1 MTPVLVRPLFRPA
14 RASERLVDRSCLG
27 DRETAIETA
36 AAHLL
41 NAAQREVRE
50 ASLFHHV
57 LVVLALRAADPT
69 AAIAAFDE
77 ACRIEPHVAEHR
89 GMLSAAYLE
98 NRDTTRA
105 LAELEGAYAMRP
117 ITADV
122 GTCLAFACEATG
134 DPARA
139 LVVIDQVIM
148 PFPEHAPAL
157 FNKAAAL
164 KALGRRDEARGLL
177 DWLVEVAPDF
187 APRTRPV
194 PASDRLAG
202 TGDSLVVVSVG

>member
-1 MTPVLVRPLFRPA
+1 
-14 RASERLVDRSCLG
+14 
-27 DRETAIETA
+27 
-36 AAHLL
+36 
-41 NAAQREVRE
+41 
-50 ASLFHHV
+50 
-57 LVVLALRAADPT
+57 
-69 AAIAAFDE
+69 
-77 ACRIEPHVAEHR
+77 
-89 GMLSAAYLE
+89 MLSAAYLE

-117 ITADV
+117 VTADV